1 MRLINVPFL
10 FNYFYWLDA
19 GSRYRSTAAGA
30 RARAAASVDAV
41 TRGGSAQT
49 CYVPA
54 MSVTCMLVSLC
65 VPNFYLGPVSISVT
79 P

>member
-1 MRLINVPFL
+1 MRLTYVPFL

-19 GSRYRSTAAGA
+19 GSRYRSIAAGA

-41 TRGGSAQT
+41 TREGSAQT

-54 MSVTCMLVSLC
+54 MSVTCMHVSVCAKLFTLDPC
-65 VPNFYLGPVSISVT
+65 QFL
-79 P
+79 